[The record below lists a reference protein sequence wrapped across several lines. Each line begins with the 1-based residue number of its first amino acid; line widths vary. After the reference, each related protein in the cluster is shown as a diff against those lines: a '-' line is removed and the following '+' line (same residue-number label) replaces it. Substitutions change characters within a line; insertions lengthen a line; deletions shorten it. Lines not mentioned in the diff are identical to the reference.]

1 MGLTRKG
8 IVDQKPQFIPTLSLI
23 IQNNSKVMFNTH
35 VILFQ
40 YMTKVFCFNQW
51 QEHKS
56 IKISLNRHG
65 EVLVCFDY
73 HSILQVFGE
82 LPQSCISQHSTDGE

>member
-1 MGLTRKG
+1 MGLTRKGIVEKG

-40 YMTKVFCFNQW
+40 YCLLRSSV
-51 QEHKS
+51 HKN
-56 IKISLNRHG
+56 K
-65 EVLVCFDY
+65 
-73 HSILQVFGE
+73 
-82 LPQSCISQHSTDGE
+82 

>member
-40 YMTKVFCFNQW
+40 YMTKAFCFNQNKMKNNDNFL
-51 QEHKS
+51 E
-56 IKISLNRHG
+56 IK
-65 EVLVCFDY
+65 
-73 HSILQVFGE
+73 
-82 LPQSCISQHSTDGE
+82 

>member
-1 MGLTRKG
+1 MGLSRKG

-23 IQNNSKVMFNTH
+23 IQNNSNVMYVCYTH

-40 YMTKVFCFNQW
+40 YMTKAFCFNQW

-56 IKISLNRHG
+56 IKISLNRQ
-65 EVLVCFDY
+65 F
-73 HSILQVFGE
+73 SRN
-82 LPQSCISQHSTDGE
+82 

>member
-40 YMTKVFCFNQW
+40 YMTKAFCFNQW

-56 IKISLNRHG
+56 IKISLNIAYSDKMLFLDLG
-65 EVLVCFDY
+65 PGTSDLG
-73 HSILQVFGE
+73 SLI
-82 LPQSCISQHSTDGE
+82 

>member
-40 YMTKVFCFNQW
+40 YCLLRSSGGK
-51 QEHKS
+51 
-56 IKISLNRHG
+56 HG
-65 EVLVCFDY
+65 DQTDFD
-73 HSILQVFGE
+73 ITPF
-82 LPQSCISQHSTDGE
+82 

>member
-40 YMTKVFCFNQW
+40 YMTKAFCFNQW

-56 IKISLNRHG
+56 IKISPNRHG
-65 EVLVCFDY
+65 EVLFC
-73 HSILQVFGE
+73 L
-82 LPQSCISQHSTDGE
+82 CT

>member
-1 MGLTRKG
+1 MALLVNLAAQKSEWLMGLTRKG

-40 YMTKVFCFNQW
+40 YMTKAFCFNQW

-56 IKISLNRHG
+56 IKISPNRHG
-65 EVLVCFDY
+65 EVLFC
-73 HSILQVFGE
+73 L
-82 LPQSCISQHSTDGE
+82 CT